1 MADTAYE
8 RYKVEEEQQKEK
20 EPGKINTVNEVQ
32 ESFLK
37 ALEAIGEP
45 KKPVKYLRPF
55 NPFQKEDKSLARLI
69 LSAYEKMPQQ
79 IINKKLREKFSGKPI
94 DSLSDSLKFSEEAE
108 SEKDYIS
115 ILDEVR
121 KGLDSGFY
129 DLEMGLKETLFTG
142 LDYTFETEFLT
153 KFDEQM
159 ADPERQPDRPETWR
173 GDLVGLM
180 TQFAV
185 PGGIIQK
192 VLRRTKTVGQIKSI
206 INKIKGSNT
215 RKISKIA
222 ARAIEGIAVV
232 GATDLLVSEPGRKSL
247 FFEPESTEG
256 LTGKKRAA
264 VSFRNKIKYAKEGA
278 IIGGGFP
285 LVGKSLQLGYKFGL
299 APFVKQTSKLGL
311 KAADT
316 VVFKPISYLGSRPAV
331 APLVTGAAKGARI
344 ATDFVLTKALA
355 PAIVS
360 TFSGKIVKQLP
371 PFNKWRLQSITSP
384 SREERV
390 IKRFDNILSAFRSF
404 GSAPKDIEGVGEKA
418 ALFIKARAKKIDRIM
433 EGLEKKSYNLA
444 KGFENSHNTGTS
456 SPALQKHYLDQV
468 DSFLRN
474 QLDLKDLPKEFQPL
488 ANSLKFEIKK
498 IMTEFKKALPKG
510 KKADKITK
518 DLENIEVNKIQS
530 YLLKSFSTFTNPNY
544 APDQKVFNTAVK
556 WITNNVVMKN
566 KDLREIA
573 LKKHA
578 KLPTATE
585 RFDELSKMMAES
597 VLFTARADGKNPL
610 RQLKEISNYLRLGK
624 IKFLKTGEE
633 LPDVIQGLLGK
644 EKNLKASVSY
654 TTSEMISAMANK
666 RAFDFMSASGLKNG
680 WLFKTADEAKA
691 AGILDVEQIGKISK
705 LGKHMRS
712 DLTDLYASKQYADM
726 FRGVGGT
733 LDNLIAVPIYRHLM
747 QAKVGVQIGKT
758 LYSPQ
763 TQVRNVMSAAFFALA
778 NGHIGGRASVTNAMK
793 IVMDDIFK
801 AGERNIDEVEF
812 NNYVERL
819 VRLGVWDENVV
830 ASELKAIMNQ
840 IKNNKVNSA
849 DDLFDKLIKMAPT
862 DKVARTYA
870 GGDNLWKQY
879 GFEYSRSQ
887 LINGLK
893 NIDDIKAWSRDMGE
907 EFVDVNPITGAIKSF
922 DDHLDEAAAY
932 LIRNTYPTYS
942 KVPPFIQE
950 LRKLPLGAFIS
961 FPAEI
966 LRTGTNIISLGL
978 KESSSKNPA
987 IRQMGLRRLQGAFIT
1002 FYGGGTALVETA
1014 QFLTNS
1020 TDSQWDAYKRS
1031 AAASWNANSNLI
1043 PIKGWKNGESA
1054 AINFSYFSPYDSLWA
1069 PMEAAINQANK
1080 QNLNPQQTDDYVMSI
1095 MFAENGPIMTFLQ
1108 PFITEP
1114 IGFDRFLD
1122 VTTRNGKKAGGG
1134 NVFSSSD
1141 SIGDKFAKSFA
1152 YVLDGVK
1159 PGVFVSVDKIGGAF
1173 SKDLTKG
1180 GKPIN
1185 LKDELLALFAG
1196 TRIIRIDVKSD
1207 LKYFA
1212 SDMNRLLR
1220 ATDENENFYNVDN
1233 YQNNTPNDMVRTFE
1247 KMQDEAFKIQKDM
1260 YIRIQDLK
1268 LLDLDEDTIEDILRE
1283 SGVNKKLA
1291 NSLIDGEFTPINY
1304 SEARFETKVN
1314 NIERELEKQYG
1325 KFDYRLNEEFVF
1337 PEDELDEVIDN
1348 YEDREFFKET
1358 FDEESEQFVG
1368 GYYPGEVDYKL
1379 DDKGFLL
1386 KYPEGHPQ
1394 EGSPIP
1400 DDGFIERTL
1409 RKISPIIKK
1418 GVNKLVNPLSSDFK
1432 VQAPPLPNTPTP
1444 KVQMASVNTTKNPI
1458 TGLTR
1463 TQEALLSPRDK
1474 AIVRRT

>member
-8 RYKVEEEQQKEK
+8 RYKQDEELQKEK
-20 EPGKINTVNEVQ
+20 EPGKINTVNEIQ
-32 ESFLK
+32 ESFLT

-45 KKPVKYLRPF
+45 KKPVKYLRPL
-55 NPFQKEDKSLARLI
+55 NPFNKDDNSLSRII
-69 LSAYEKMPQQ
+69 LGGNPILKMYVD
-79 IINKKLREKFSGKPI
+79 KKLSEKHGEPI
-94 DSLSDSLKFSEEAE
+94 DSIKFSEEAE

-115 ILDEVR
+115 ILDEIR
-121 KGLDSGFY
+121 KGVDSGGY
-129 DLEMGLKETLFTG
+129 DLAMGLKETLFTG
-142 LDYTFETEFLT
+142 LDYTFDTDFLK

-159 ADPERQPDRPETWR
+159 ADPEKQPDRPETWR

-180 TQFAV
+180 TQFAI
-185 PGGIIQK
+185 PGGVIQK
-192 VLRRTKTVGQIKSI
+192 VLRRTKTAGQIKNV
-206 INKIKGSNT
+206 INKIKGANT
-215 RKISKIA
+215 KKVSKIA
-222 ARAIEGIAVV
+222 ARAIEGMAIV
-232 GATDLLVSEPGRKSL
+232 GATDLLVSEPGRESL

-256 LTGKKRAA
+256 LTGKERAA
-264 VSFRNKIKYAKEGA
+264 ASFRNKIKYGKEGLV
-278 IIGGGFP
+278 IGGGFP
-285 LVGKSLQLGYKFGL
+285 IVGKGLQLGYKFGL

-311 KAADT
+311 KAVDT
-316 VVFKPISYLGSRPAV
+316 AVFKPISYLGSRPAV
-331 APLVTGAAKGARI
+331 EPIVAGAAKLTRNAS
-344 ATDFVLTKALA
+344 DFILTKALA

-371 PFNKWRLQSITSP
+371 PFNKWRLQSVTSP
-384 SREERV
+384 FKEERV
-390 IKRFDNILSAFRSF
+390 IKRLDNILSYFRSF
-404 GSAPKDIEGVGEKA
+404 GRAPKDIEGVGEKA
-418 ALFIKARAKKIDRIM
+418 ALFIKGRARKIDRTM
-433 EGLEKKSYNLA
+433 EGLETKAYNLA
-444 KGFENSHNTGTS
+444 KGFENNYNKGTS
-456 SPALQKHYLDQV
+456 SPALEKHYLDQV

-474 QLDLKDLPKEFQPL
+474 QITLKELPTELQPL
-488 ANSLKFEIKK
+488 SADLKFEIKN

-510 KKADKITK
+510 KQADRITK

-530 YLLKSFSTFTNPNY
+530 YLIKSFSTFTNPNY
-544 APDQKVFNTAVK
+544 APDQKVFNTAVR
-556 WITNNVVMKN
+556 WITDNVVKKN

-573 LKKHA
+573 LNKHA
-578 KLPTATE
+578 KLPTTTE

-597 VLFTARADGKNPL
+597 VLLTGRADGKNPL
-610 RQLKEISNYLRLGK
+610 RQMKEISNILRLGK
-624 IKFLKTGEE
+624 VKFLKTGEE
-633 LPDVIQGLLGK
+633 LPDAIQGLLGK

-654 TTSEMISAMANK
+654 TTAEMVSAMANK
-666 RAFDFMSASGLKNG
+666 RAFDFMAASGLKNG
-680 WLFKTADEAKA
+680 WLFKTADEARA
-691 AGILDVEQIGKISK
+691 TGILNPEQIRDIPK

-712 DLTDLYASKQYADM
+712 NLAELYATPEYANM
-726 FRGVGGT
+726 FRGIGGT

-763 TQVRNVMSAAFFALA
+763 TQVRNVMSAAFFSLA

-801 AGERNIDEVEF
+801 AGQRNIDEVEF

-830 ASELKAIMNQ
+830 ASELKSIMNQ

-849 DDLFDKLIKMAPT
+849 DDLFDKMIKMAPT

-932 LIRNTYPTYS
+932 LIRNSYPTYS
-942 KVPPFIQE
+942 KVPPVIQN

-987 IRQMGLRRLQGAFIT
+987 IRQMGLRRLQGAFVT

-1014 QFLTNS
+1014 QFLTDS

-1095 MFAENGPIMTFLQ
+1095 MFAENGPIMTFLA

-1114 IGFDRFLD
+1114 IGFDRFID
-1122 VTTRNGKKAGGG
+1122 VTTRNGKKEGGG
-1134 NVFSSSD
+1134 SVFAASD
-1141 SIGDKFAKSFA
+1141 SIGDKFSKSFA

-1159 PGVFVSVDKIGGAF
+1159 PGVFASADKISGAL
-1173 SKDLTKG
+1173 SKDLTRG
-1180 GKPIN
+1180 GKPLN

-1196 TRIIRIDVKSD
+1196 TRIIRIDVKKD

-1220 ATDENENFYNVDN
+1220 ATDENENFYNVNN
-1233 YQNNTPNDMVRTFE
+1233 YQDNTPNDMVRTFE
-1247 KMQDEAFKIQKDM
+1247 KMQDEAFRIQKDM
-1260 YIRIQDLK
+1260 YIRVQDLK
-1268 LLDLDEDTIEDILRE
+1268 LLDLDEDTIEEILIN

-1291 NSLIDGEFTPINY
+1291 GSIIDGEFTPINY
-1304 SEARFETKVN
+1304 SKNRFETKVN
-1314 NIERELEKQYG
+1314 NVERELEKQTG
-1325 KFDYRLNEEFVF
+1325 KFLYRLNEDFVF
-1337 PEDELDEVIDN
+1337 PEDDLDDVIDD

-1368 GYYPGEVDYKL
+1368 GYYPDRVDYKL
-1379 DDKGFLL
+1379 DDKGFMITDDD
-1386 KYPEGHPQ
+1386 GN
-1394 EGSPIP
+1394 PIP
-1400 DDGFIERTL
+1400 DDGFIERNL
-1409 RKISPIIKK
+1409 RKVSPIIKK
-1418 GVNKLVNPLSSDFK
+1418 GFNKLINPAAGLTSN
-1432 VQAPPLPNTPTP
+1432 APPLPDTPQPT
-1444 KVQMASVNTTKNPI
+1444 VQMASAATAKNPI
-1458 TGLTR
+1458 TNLTR
-1463 TQEALLSPRDK
+1463 TEEALLSPTDK
-1474 AIVRRT
+1474 VIARRT

>member
-8 RYKVEEEQQKEK
+8 RYKQDEELQKEK
-20 EPGKINTVNEVQ
+20 EPGKINTVNEIQ
-32 ESFLK
+32 ESFLT

-45 KKPVKYLRPF
+45 KKPVKYLRPL
-55 NPFQKEDKSLARLI
+55 NPFNKDDNSLSRII
-69 LSAYEKMPQQ
+69 LGGNPILKMYVD
-79 IINKKLREKFSGKPI
+79 KKLSEKHGEPI
-94 DSLSDSLKFSEEAE
+94 DSIKFSEEAE

-115 ILDEVR
+115 ILDEIR
-121 KGLDSGFY
+121 KGVDSGGY
-129 DLEMGLKETLFTG
+129 DLAMGLKETLFTG
-142 LDYTFETEFLT
+142 LDYTFDTDFLQ

-159 ADPERQPDRPETWR
+159 ADPEKQPDRPETWR

-180 TQFAV
+180 TQFAI
-185 PGGIIQK
+185 PGGVIQK
-192 VLRRTKTVGQIKSI
+192 VLRRTKTAGQIKNV
-206 INKIKGSNT
+206 INKIKGANT
-215 RKISKIA
+215 KKVSKIA
-222 ARAIEGIAVV
+222 ARAIEGMAIV
-232 GATDLLVSEPGRKSL
+232 GATDLLVSEPGRESL

-256 LTGKKRAA
+256 LTGKERAA
-264 VSFRNKIKYAKEGA
+264 ASFRNKIKYGKEGLV
-278 IIGGGFP
+278 IGGGFP

-299 APFVKQTSKLGL
+299 APFVKTTAKVGLG
-311 KAADT
+311 AADIA
-316 VVFKPISYLGSRPAV
+316 VFKPISYLGSRPAV
-331 APLVTGAAKGARI
+331 EPIVAGAAKLTRNAS
-344 ATDFVLTKALA
+344 DFILTKALA

-371 PFNKWRLQSITSP
+371 PFNKWRLESVTSP
-384 SREERV
+384 FKEERV
-390 IKRFDNILSAFRSF
+390 IKRLDNILSYFRSF
-404 GSAPKDIEGVGEKA
+404 GRAPKDIEGVGEKA
-418 ALFIKARAKKIDRIM
+418 ALFIKGRARKIDRTM
-433 EGLEKKSYNLA
+433 EGLETKAYNLA
-444 KGFENSHNTGTS
+444 KGFENNYNKGTS
-456 SPALQKHYLDQV
+456 SPALEKHYLDQV

-474 QLDLKDLPKEFQPL
+474 QITLKELPTELQPL
-488 ANSLKFEIKK
+488 SADLKFEIKN

-510 KKADKITK
+510 KQADRITK

-530 YLLKSFSTFTNPNY
+530 YLIKSFSTFTNPNY
-544 APDQKVFNTAVK
+544 APDQKVFNTAVR
-556 WITNNVVMKN
+556 WITDNVVKKN

-573 LKKHA
+573 LNKHA
-578 KLPTATE
+578 KLPTTTE

-597 VLFTARADGKNPL
+597 VLLTGRADGKNPL
-610 RQLKEISNYLRLGK
+610 RQMKEISNILRLGK
-624 IKFLKTGEE
+624 VKFLKTGEE
-633 LPDVIQGLLGK
+633 LPDAIQGLLGK

-654 TTSEMISAMANK
+654 TTAEMVSAMANK
-666 RAFDFMSASGLKNG
+666 RAFDFMAASGLKNG
-680 WLFKTADEAKA
+680 WLFKTADEARA
-691 AGILDVEQIGKISK
+691 TGILNPEQIRDIPK

-712 DLTDLYASKQYADM
+712 NLAELYATPEYVKM
-726 FRGVGGT
+726 FRGIGTT

-763 TQVRNVMSAAFFALA
+763 TQVRNVMSAAFFSLA

-801 AGERNIDEVEF
+801 AGQRNIDEVEF

-830 ASELKAIMNQ
+830 ASELKSIMNQ

-849 DDLFDKLIKMAPT
+849 DDLFDKMIKMAPT

-932 LIRNTYPTYS
+932 LIRNSYPTYS
-942 KVPPFIQE
+942 KVPPVIQN

-987 IRQMGLRRLQGAFIT
+987 IRQMGLRRLQGAFVT

-1014 QFLTNS
+1014 QFLTDS

-1095 MFAENGPIMTFLQ
+1095 MFAENGPIMTFLA

-1114 IGFDRFLD
+1114 IGFDRFID
-1122 VTTRNGKKAGGG
+1122 VTTRNGKKEGGG
-1134 NVFSSSD
+1134 SVFAASD
-1141 SIGDKFAKSFA
+1141 SIGDKFSKSFA

-1159 PGVFVSVDKIGGAF
+1159 PGVFASADKISGAL
-1173 SKDLTKG
+1173 SKDLTRG
-1180 GKPIN
+1180 GKPLN

-1196 TRIIRIDVKSD
+1196 TRIIRIDVKKD

-1220 ATDENENFYNVDN
+1220 ATDENENFYNVNN
-1233 YQNNTPNDMVRTFE
+1233 YQDNTPNDMVRTFE
-1247 KMQDEAFKIQKDM
+1247 KMQDEAFRIQKDM
-1260 YIRIQDLK
+1260 YIRVQDLK
-1268 LLDLDEDTIEDILRE
+1268 LLDLDEDTIEEILIN

-1291 NSLIDGEFTPINY
+1291 GSIIDGEFTPINY
-1304 SEARFETKVN
+1304 SKARFETKVN
-1314 NIERELEKQYG
+1314 SVERELEKQTG
-1325 KFDYRLNEEFVF
+1325 KFLYRLNEDFVF
-1337 PEDELDEVIDN
+1337 PEDDLDDVIDD

-1368 GYYPGEVDYKL
+1368 GYYPDRVDYKL
-1379 DDKGFLL
+1379 DDKGFMITDDD
-1386 KYPEGHPQ
+1386 GN
-1394 EGSPIP
+1394 PIP
-1400 DDGFIERTL
+1400 DDGFIERNL
-1409 RKISPIIKK
+1409 RKVSPIIKK
-1418 GVNKLVNPLSSDFK
+1418 GFNKLINPAAGLTSN
-1432 VQAPPLPNTPTP
+1432 APPLPDTPQPT
-1444 KVQMASVNTTKNPI
+1444 VQMASAATAKNPI
-1458 TGLTR
+1458 TNLTR
-1463 TQEALLSPRDK
+1463 TEEALLSPTDK
-1474 AIVRRT
+1474 VIARRT

>member
-8 RYKVEEEQQKEK
+8 RYKLDEELQKEK
-20 EPGKINTVNEVQ
+20 EPGKIKTVNEIQ
-32 ESFLK
+32 ESFLE

-45 KKPVKYLRPF
+45 KKPVKYLRPL
-55 NPFQKEDKSLARLI
+55 NPFNKDDNSLSRII
-69 LSAYEKMPQQ
+69 LGGNPILKMYVD
-79 IINKKLREKFSGKPI
+79 KKLSEKHGEPI
-94 DSLSDSLKFSEEAE
+94 DSIKFSEEAE

-115 ILDEVR
+115 ILDEIR
-121 KGLDSGFY
+121 KGVDSGGY
-129 DLEMGLKETLFTG
+129 DLAMGLKETLFTG
-142 LDYTFETEFLT
+142 LDYTFDTDFLT

-159 ADPERQPDRPETWR
+159 ADPKKKPDRPETWR

-192 VLRRTKTVGQIKSI
+192 VLRRTKTAGQIKNV
-206 INKIKGSNT
+206 INKIKGST
-215 RKISKIA
+215 TKKVSKIA

-232 GATDLLVSEPGRKSL
+232 GATDALVSEPGRESL

-256 LTGKKRAA
+256 LTGKERAA
-264 VSFRNKIKYAKEGA
+264 ASFRNKIKYAKEGA

-299 APFVKQTSKLGL
+299 APFVKGVSKLGL
-311 KAADT
+311 KTVDT
-316 VVFKPISYLGSRPAV
+316 AVFKPISYLGSRSAV
-331 APLVTGAAKGARI
+331 EPIVAGAAKLTRNAS
-344 ATDFVLTKALA
+344 DFILTKALA

-371 PFNKWRLQSITSP
+371 PFNKWRLQSVTSP
-384 SREERV
+384 NKSERV
-390 IKRFDNILSAFRSF
+390 IKRLDNILSYFRSF
-404 GSAPKDIEGVGEKA
+404 GRAPKDIEGVGEKA
-418 ALFIKARAKKIDRIM
+418 ALFIKGRARKIDRTM
-433 EGLEKKSYNLA
+433 EGLETKAYNLA
-444 KGFENSHNTGTS
+444 KGFENNYNKGTS
-456 SPALQKHYLDQV
+456 SPALEKHYLDQV

-474 QLDLKDLPKEFQPL
+474 QITLKELPTELQPL
-488 ANSLKFEIKK
+488 SADLKFEIKN

-510 KKADKITK
+510 KQADRITK

-530 YLLKSFSTFTNPNY
+530 YLIKSFSTFTNPNY
-544 APDQKVFNTAVK
+544 APDQKVFNTAVR
-556 WITNNVVMKN
+556 WITDNVVKKN

-573 LKKHA
+573 LNKHA
-578 KLPTATE
+578 KLPTTTE

-597 VLFTARADGKNPL
+597 VLLTGRADGKNPL
-610 RQLKEISNYLRLGK
+610 RQMKEISNILRLGK
-624 IKFLKTGEE
+624 VKFLKTGEE
-633 LPDVIQGLLGK
+633 LPDAIQGLLGK

-654 TTSEMISAMANK
+654 TTAEMVSAIANK
-666 RAFDFMSASGLKNG
+666 RAFDFMAASGLKNG
-680 WLFKTADEAKA
+680 WLFKTADEARA
-691 AGILDVEQIGKISK
+691 TGILNPEQIRDIPK

-712 DLTDLYASKQYADM
+712 NLADLHATPEYANM
-726 FRGVGGT
+726 FRGIGGT

-801 AGERNIDEVEF
+801 AGQRNIDEVEF

-830 ASELKAIMNQ
+830 ASELKSIMNQ

-849 DDLFDKLIKMAPT
+849 DDLFDKMIKMAPT

-887 LINGLK
+887 LINGLR

-942 KVPPFIQE
+942 KVPPVIQN

-966 LRTGTNIISLGL
+966 LRTGTNIIALGL

-987 IRQMGLRRLQGAFIT
+987 IRQIGLRRLQGAFVT
-1002 FYGGGTALVETA
+1002 FYGGGTAIVETA

-1043 PIKGWKNGESA
+1043 PIKGWENGESA

-1095 MFAENGPIMTFLQ
+1095 MFAENGPIMTFLA

-1114 IGFDRFLD
+1114 IGFDRFID
-1122 VTTRNGKKAGGG
+1122 VTTRNGRKEGGG
-1134 NVFSSSD
+1134 SVFAGSD

-1152 YVLDGVK
+1152 YVLEGVK
-1159 PGVFVSVDKIGGAF
+1159 PGVFVSADKIGGAL

-1180 GKPIN
+1180 GKPLN

-1196 TRIIRIDVKSD
+1196 TRIIRIDVKKD

-1220 ATDENENFYNVDN
+1220 ATDENENFYNVNN

-1247 KMQDEAFKIQKDM
+1247 KMQDEAFRIQKDM
-1260 YIRIQDLK
+1260 YIRVQDLK
-1268 LLDLDEDTIEDILRE
+1268 LLDLDEDTILDILKE

-1291 NSLIDGEFTPINY
+1291 NSIIDGEFTPINY
-1304 SEARFETKVN
+1304 SKARFETKVN
-1314 NIERELEKQYG
+1314 NVERELEKLTG
-1325 KFDYRLNEEFVF
+1325 KFLYRLNEDFVF
-1337 PEDELDEVIDN
+1337 PEDDLDDVIDD

-1368 GYYPGEVDYKL
+1368 GYYPDRVDYKL
-1379 DDKGFLL
+1379 DNKGFIITDDD
-1386 KYPEGHPQ
+1386 GN
-1394 EGSPIP
+1394 PIP
-1400 DDGFIERTL
+1400 DDGFIEKNL

-1418 GVNKLVNPLSSDFK
+1418 GFNKLMNPLSNDFK
-1432 VQAPPLPNTPTP
+1432 VQAPPLPNTPQP
-1444 KVQMASVNTTKNPI
+1444 NVQMASAATAKNPI
-1458 TGLTR
+1458 TNLTR
-1463 TQEALLSPRDK
+1463 TEEALLSPTDK
-1474 AIVRRT
+1474 VIARRT

>member
-8 RYKVEEEQQKEK
+8 RYKQDEELQKEK
-20 EPGKINTVNEVQ
+20 EPGKINTVNEIQ
-32 ESFLK
+32 ESFLT

-45 KKPVKYLRPF
+45 KKPVKYLRPL
-55 NPFQKEDKSLARLI
+55 NPFNKDDNSLSRII
-69 LSAYEKMPQQ
+69 LGGNPILKMYVD
-79 IINKKLREKFSGKPI
+79 KKLSEKHGEPI
-94 DSLSDSLKFSEEAE
+94 DSIKFSEEAE

-115 ILDEVR
+115 ILDEIR
-121 KGLDSGFY
+121 KGVDSGGY
-129 DLEMGLKETLFTG
+129 DLAMGLKETLFTG
-142 LDYTFETEFLT
+142 LDYTFDTDFLQ

-159 ADPERQPDRPETWR
+159 ADPEKQPDRPETWR

-180 TQFAV
+180 TQFAI
-185 PGGIIQK
+185 PGGVIQK
-192 VLRRTKTVGQIKSI
+192 VLRRTKTAGQIKNV
-206 INKIKGSNT
+206 INKIKGANT
-215 RKISKIA
+215 KKVSKIA
-222 ARAIEGIAVV
+222 ARAIEGMAIV
-232 GATDLLVSEPGRKSL
+232 GATDLLVSEPGRESL

-256 LTGKKRAA
+256 LTGKERAA
-264 VSFRNKIKYAKEGA
+264 ASFRNKIKYGKEGLV
-278 IIGGGFP
+278 IGGGFP
-285 LVGKSLQLGYKFGL
+285 IVGKGLQLGYKFGL

-311 KAADT
+311 KAVDT
-316 VVFKPISYLGSRPAV
+316 AVFKPISYLGSRPAV
-331 APLVTGAAKGARI
+331 EPIVAGAAKLTRNAS
-344 ATDFVLTKALA
+344 DFILTKALA

-371 PFNKWRLQSITSP
+371 PFNKWRLESVTSP
-384 SREERV
+384 FKEERV
-390 IKRFDNILSAFRSF
+390 IKRLDNILSYFRSF
-404 GSAPKDIEGVGEKA
+404 GRAPKDIEGVGEKA
-418 ALFIKARAKKIDRIM
+418 ALFIKGRARKIDRTM
-433 EGLEKKSYNLA
+433 EGLETKAYNLA
-444 KGFENSHNTGTS
+444 KGFENNYNKGTS
-456 SPALQKHYLDQV
+456 SPALEKHYLDQV

-474 QLDLKDLPKEFQPL
+474 QITLKELPTELQPL
-488 ANSLKFEIKK
+488 SADLKFEIKN

-510 KKADKITK
+510 KQADRITK

-530 YLLKSFSTFTNPNY
+530 YLIKSFSTFTNPNY
-544 APDQKVFNTAVK
+544 APDQKVFNTAVR
-556 WITNNVVMKN
+556 WITDNVVKKN

-573 LKKHA
+573 LNKHA
-578 KLPTATE
+578 KLPTTTE

-597 VLFTARADGKNPL
+597 VLLTGRADGKNPL
-610 RQLKEISNYLRLGK
+610 RQMKEISNILRLGK
-624 IKFLKTGEE
+624 VKFLKTGEE
-633 LPDVIQGLLGK
+633 LPDAIQGLLGK

-654 TTSEMISAMANK
+654 TTAEMVSAMANK
-666 RAFDFMSASGLKNG
+666 RAFDFMAASGLKNG
-680 WLFKTADEAKA
+680 WLFKTADEARA
-691 AGILDVEQIGKISK
+691 TGILNPEQIRDIPK

-712 DLTDLYASKQYADM
+712 NLAELYATPEYANM
-726 FRGVGGT
+726 FRGIGGT

-763 TQVRNVMSAAFFALA
+763 TQVRNVMSAAFFSLA

-801 AGERNIDEVEF
+801 AGQRNIDEVEF

-830 ASELKAIMNQ
+830 ASELKSIMNQ

-849 DDLFDKLIKMAPT
+849 DDLFDKMIKMAPT

-932 LIRNTYPTYS
+932 LIRNSYPTYS
-942 KVPPFIQE
+942 KVPPVIQN

-987 IRQMGLRRLQGAFIT
+987 IRQMGLRRLQGAFVT

-1014 QFLTNS
+1014 QFLTDS

-1095 MFAENGPIMTFLQ
+1095 MFAENGPIMTFLA

-1114 IGFDRFLD
+1114 IGFDRFID
-1122 VTTRNGKKAGGG
+1122 VTTRNGKKEGGG
-1134 NVFSSSD
+1134 SVFAASD
-1141 SIGDKFAKSFA
+1141 SIGDKFSKSFA

-1159 PGVFVSVDKIGGAF
+1159 PGVFASADKISGAL
-1173 SKDLTKG
+1173 SKDLTRG
-1180 GKPIN
+1180 GKPLN

-1196 TRIIRIDVKSD
+1196 TRIIRIDVKKD

-1220 ATDENENFYNVDN
+1220 ATDENENFYNVNN

-1247 KMQDEAFKIQKDM
+1247 KMQDEAFRIQKDM
-1260 YIRIQDLK
+1260 YIRVQDLK
-1268 LLDLDEDTIEDILRE
+1268 LLDLDEDTILDILKE

-1291 NSLIDGEFTPINY
+1291 NSIIDGEFTPINY
-1304 SEARFETKVN
+1304 SKARFETKVN
-1314 NIERELEKQYG
+1314 SVERELEKQTG
-1325 KFDYRLNEEFVF
+1325 KFLYRLNEDFVF
-1337 PEDELDEVIDN
+1337 PEDDLDDVIDD

-1368 GYYPGEVDYKL
+1368 GYYPDRVDYKL
-1379 DDKGFLL
+1379 DDKGFMITDDD
-1386 KYPEGHPQ
+1386 GN
-1394 EGSPIP
+1394 PIP
-1400 DDGFIERTL
+1400 DDGFIERNL
-1409 RKISPIIKK
+1409 RKVSPIIKK
-1418 GVNKLVNPLSSDFK
+1418 GFNKLINPAAGLTSN
-1432 VQAPPLPNTPTP
+1432 APPLPDTPQPT
-1444 KVQMASVNTTKNPI
+1444 VQMASAATAKDPI
-1458 TGLTR
+1458 TNLTR
-1463 TQEALLSPRDK
+1463 TEEALLSPTDK
-1474 AIVRRT
+1474 VIARRT

>member
-8 RYKVEEEQQKEK
+8 RYKQDQELQKEK
-20 EPGKINTVNEVQ
+20 EPGKIKTVNEVQ
-32 ESFLK
+32 ESFLT

-45 KKPVKYLRPF
+45 KKPVKYLRPL
-55 NPFQKEDKSLARLI
+55 NPFNKDDNSLSRII
-69 LSAYEKMPQQ
+69 LGGNPMLKMFVD
-79 IINKKLREKFSGKPI
+79 KKLSEKHGRAI
-94 DSLSDSLKFSEEAE
+94 DSIKFSEESE

-115 ILDEVR
+115 ILDEIR
-121 KGLDSGFY
+121 KGVNSGGY
-129 DLEMGLKETLFTG
+129 DLAMGLKETLFTG
-142 LDYTFETEFLT
+142 LDYAFPTEFLT
-153 KFDEQM
+153 KFDEDM
-159 ADPERQPDRPETWR
+159 KNPDKQPDRPETWR

-192 VLRRTKTVGQIKSI
+192 VLRRTKTVGQIKGI
-206 INKIKGSNT
+206 IKKIKGAKT
-215 RKISKIA
+215 KKVSKIA

-232 GATDLLVSEPGRKSL
+232 GATDLLVSEPGRRSA

-264 VSFRNKIKYAKEGA
+264 ASFRNKIKYAKEGA
-278 IIGGGFP
+278 MIGGLFP
-285 LVGKSLQLGYKFGL
+285 VVGKGLQLGYKFGL
-299 APFVKQTSKLGL
+299 APFVKETSKLGL
-311 KAADT
+311 KTAD
-316 VVFKPISYLGSRPAV
+316 VALFKPISYLGSRPAV
-331 APLVTGAAKGARI
+331 APVVTRAAKGARI
-344 ATDFVLTKALA
+344 ASDFILTKALA

-371 PFNKWRLQSITSP
+371 PFNKWRLQSVTSP
-384 SREERV
+384 IKEERV
-390 IKRFDNILSAFRSF
+390 IKKLDNILSYFRSF
-404 GSAPKDIEGVGEKA
+404 GKAPKDIEGVSEKA
-418 ALFIKARAKKIDRIM
+418 MLFIKGRARKIDRTM
-433 EGLEKKSYNLA
+433 EGLEKKAYNLA
-444 KGFENSHNTGTS
+444 KGFENNYNKGTS
-456 SPALQKHYLDQV
+456 SPALQKHYLDQI

-474 QLDLKDLPKEFQPL
+474 QLNLKDLPKELQPL
-488 ANSLKFEIKK
+488 SADLKFEIKN

-510 KKADKITK
+510 KQADKITK

-530 YLLKSFSTFTNPNY
+530 YLVKSFSTFTKPNY
-544 APDQKVFNTAVK
+544 VPEEKMFNTAVK
-556 WITNNVVMKN
+556 WITDNVVKKN

-573 LKKHA
+573 LNKHA
-578 KLPTATE
+578 KLPTTTE

-610 RQLKEISNYLRLGK
+610 RQLKEIANTLRLGK

-633 LPDVIQGLLGK
+633 LPDAIQGLLGK

-680 WLFKTADEAKA
+680 WLFKNADEARA
-691 AGILDVEQIGKISK
+691 AGILDVEQIGKIPK

-712 DLTDLYASKQYADM
+712 DLTELYASKDYANM
-726 FRGVGGT
+726 FRGIGGT

-763 TQVRNVMSAAFFALA
+763 TQVRNVMSAAFFSLA
-778 NGHIGGRASVTNAMK
+778 NGHIGGRASVTDAMK
-793 IVMDDIFK
+793 IVIDDIFK
-801 AGERNIDEVEF
+801 AGQRNIDEVEF

-840 IKNNKVNSA
+840 IKNNKINNA

-893 NIDDIKAWSRDMGE
+893 NIDDIKAWFRDMGE

-932 LIRNTYPTYS
+932 LIRNSYPTYS
-942 KVPPFIQE
+942 KVPPVIQN

-987 IRQMGLRRLQGAFIT
+987 IRQMGLRRLQGAFVT

-1014 QFLTNS
+1014 QFLTDS

-1080 QNLNPQQTDDYVMSI
+1080 QNLNPQQTDDYVMNI

-1114 IGFDRFLD
+1114 IGFDRFID
-1122 VTTRNGKKAGGG
+1122 VTTRNGKKEGGG
-1134 NVFSSSD
+1134 TVFAASD

-1152 YVLDGVK
+1152 YILDGVK
-1159 PGVFVSVDKIGGAF
+1159 PGVFSSADKIGGAF

-1180 GKPIN
+1180 GKPLN

-1220 ATDENENFYNVDN
+1220 ATDENENFYNVNN

-1247 KMQDEAFKIQKDM
+1247 KMQDEAFRIQKDM
-1260 YIRIQDLK
+1260 YIRVQDLK
-1268 LLDLDEDTIEDILRE
+1268 LLDLDEDTILDILKE

-1291 NSLIDGEFTPINY
+1291 NSIIDGEFTPINY
-1304 SEARFETKVN
+1304 SKARFETKVN
-1314 NIERELEKQYG
+1314 NVERELEKQTG
-1325 KFDYRLNEEFVF
+1325 KFLYRLNEDFVF
-1337 PEDELDEVIDN
+1337 PEDDLDDVIDD

-1368 GYYPGEVDYKL
+1368 GYYPDRVDYKL
-1379 DDKGFLL
+1379 DDKGFMITDDD
-1386 KYPEGHPQ
+1386 GN
-1394 EGSPIP
+1394 PIP
-1400 DDGFIERTL
+1400 DDGFIERNL
-1409 RKISPIIKK
+1409 RKVSPIIKK
-1418 GVNKLVNPLSSDFK
+1418 GFNKLINPAAGLTSN
-1432 VQAPPLPNTPTP
+1432 APPLPDTPQPT
-1444 KVQMASVNTTKNPI
+1444 VQMASAATAKDPI

-1463 TQEALLSPRDK
+1463 TQDALLSESDK
-1474 AIVRRT
+1474 AYYKNKNRTV

>member
-8 RYKVEEEQQKEK
+8 RYKQDEELQKEK
-20 EPGKINTVNEVQ
+20 EPGKINTVNEIQ
-32 ESFLK
+32 ESFLT

-45 KKPVKYLRPF
+45 KKPVKYLRPL
-55 NPFQKEDKSLARLI
+55 NPFNKDDNSLSRII
-69 LSAYEKMPQQ
+69 LGGNPILKMYVD
-79 IINKKLREKFSGKPI
+79 KKLSEKHGEPI
-94 DSLSDSLKFSEEAE
+94 DSIKFSEEAE

-115 ILDEVR
+115 ILDEIR
-121 KGLDSGFY
+121 KGVDSGGY
-129 DLEMGLKETLFTG
+129 DLAMGLKETLFTG
-142 LDYTFETEFLT
+142 LDYTFDTDFLQ

-159 ADPERQPDRPETWR
+159 ADPEKQPDRPETWR

-180 TQFAV
+180 TQFAI
-185 PGGIIQK
+185 PGGVIQK
-192 VLRRTKTVGQIKSI
+192 VLRRTKTAGQIKNV
-206 INKIKGSNT
+206 INKIKGANT
-215 RKISKIA
+215 KKVSKIA
-222 ARAIEGIAVV
+222 ARAIEGMAIV
-232 GATDLLVSEPGRKSL
+232 GATDLLVSEPGRESL

-256 LTGKKRAA
+256 LTGKERAA
-264 VSFRNKIKYAKEGA
+264 ASFRNKIKYGKEGLV
-278 IIGGGFP
+278 IGGGFP
-285 LVGKSLQLGYKFGL
+285 IVGKGLQLGYKFGL

-311 KAADT
+311 KAVDT
-316 VVFKPISYLGSRPAV
+316 AVFKPISYLGSRPAV
-331 APLVTGAAKGARI
+331 EPIVAGAAKLTRNAS
-344 ATDFVLTKALA
+344 DFILTKALA

-371 PFNKWRLQSITSP
+371 PFNKWRLESVTSP
-384 SREERV
+384 FKEERV
-390 IKRFDNILSAFRSF
+390 IKRLDNILSYFRSF
-404 GSAPKDIEGVGEKA
+404 GRAPKDIEGVGEKA
-418 ALFIKARAKKIDRIM
+418 ALFIKGRARKIDRTM
-433 EGLEKKSYNLA
+433 EGLETKAYNLA
-444 KGFENSHNTGTS
+444 KGFENNYNKGTS
-456 SPALQKHYLDQV
+456 SPALEKHYLDQV

-474 QLDLKDLPKEFQPL
+474 QITLKELPTELQPL
-488 ANSLKFEIKK
+488 SADLKFEIKN

-510 KKADKITK
+510 KQADRITK

-530 YLLKSFSTFTNPNY
+530 YLIKSFSTFTNPNY
-544 APDQKVFNTAVK
+544 APDQKVFNTAVR
-556 WITNNVVMKN
+556 WITDNVVKKN

-573 LKKHA
+573 LNKHA
-578 KLPTATE
+578 KLPTTTE

-597 VLFTARADGKNPL
+597 VLLTGRADGKNPL
-610 RQLKEISNYLRLGK
+610 RQMKEISNILRLGK
-624 IKFLKTGEE
+624 VKFLKTGEE
-633 LPDVIQGLLGK
+633 LPDAIQGLLGK

-654 TTSEMISAMANK
+654 TTAEMVSAMANK
-666 RAFDFMSASGLKNG
+666 RAFDFMAASGLKNG
-680 WLFKTADEAKA
+680 WLFKTADEARA
-691 AGILDVEQIGKISK
+691 TGILNPEQIRDIPK

-712 DLTDLYASKQYADM
+712 NLAELYATPEYANM
-726 FRGVGGT
+726 FRGIGGT

-763 TQVRNVMSAAFFALA
+763 TQVRNVMSAAFFSLA

-801 AGERNIDEVEF
+801 AGQRNIDEVEF

-830 ASELKAIMNQ
+830 ASELKSIMNQ

-849 DDLFDKLIKMAPT
+849 DDLFDKMIKMAPT

-932 LIRNTYPTYS
+932 LIRNSYPTYS
-942 KVPPFIQE
+942 KVPPVIQN

-987 IRQMGLRRLQGAFIT
+987 IRQMGLRRLQGAFVT

-1095 MFAENGPIMTFLQ
+1095 MFAENGPIMTFLA

-1114 IGFDRFLD
+1114 IGFDRFID
-1122 VTTRNGKKAGGG
+1122 VTTRNGKKEGGG
-1134 NVFSSSD
+1134 SVFAASD
-1141 SIGDKFAKSFA
+1141 SIGDKFSKSFA

-1159 PGVFVSVDKIGGAF
+1159 PGVFASADKISGAL
-1173 SKDLTKG
+1173 SKDLTRG
-1180 GKPIN
+1180 GKPLN

-1196 TRIIRIDVKSD
+1196 TRIIRIDVKKD

-1220 ATDENENFYNVDN
+1220 ATDENENFYNVNN

-1247 KMQDEAFKIQKDM
+1247 KMQDEAFRIQKDM
-1260 YIRIQDLK
+1260 YIRVQDLK
-1268 LLDLDEDTIEDILRE
+1268 LLDLDEDTIEEILIN

-1291 NSLIDGEFTPINY
+1291 GSIIDGEFTPINY
-1304 SEARFETKVN
+1304 SKNRFETKVN
-1314 NIERELEKQYG
+1314 NVERELEKQTG
-1325 KFDYRLNEEFVF
+1325 KFLYRLNEDFVF
-1337 PEDELDEVIDN
+1337 PEDDLDDVIDD

-1368 GYYPGEVDYKL
+1368 GYYPDRVDYKL
-1379 DDKGFLL
+1379 DDKGFMITDDD
-1386 KYPEGHPQ
+1386 GN
-1394 EGSPIP
+1394 PIP
-1400 DDGFIERTL
+1400 DDGFIKRNL
-1409 RKISPIIKK
+1409 RKVSPIIKK
-1418 GVNKLVNPLSSDFK
+1418 GFNKLINPAAGLTSN
-1432 VQAPPLPNTPTP
+1432 APPLPDTPQPT
-1444 KVQMASVNTTKNPI
+1444 VQMASAATAKNPI
-1458 TGLTR
+1458 TNLTR
-1463 TQEALLSPRDK
+1463 TEEALLSPTDK
-1474 AIVRRT
+1474 VIARRT

>member
-1 MADTAYE
+1 MPVSSYE
-8 RYKVEEEQQKEK
+8 RYKQDEELQKEK
-20 EPGKINTVNEVQ
+20 EPGKIKTVNEVQ
-32 ESFLK
+32 ESFLT

-45 KKPVKYLRPF
+45 KKPVKYLRPL
-55 NPFQKEDKSLARLI
+55 NPFNKDDNSFSRII
-69 LSAYEKMPQQ
+69 LGGNPMLKMFVD
-79 IINKKLREKFSGKPI
+79 KKLSEKHGRAI
-94 DSLSDSLKFSEEAE
+94 DSIKFSEEAE

-115 ILDEVR
+115 ILDEIR
-121 KGLDSGFY
+121 KGVDSGGY
-129 DLEMGLKETLFTG
+129 DLAMGVKETLFTG
-142 LDYTFETEFLT
+142 LDYTFGTEFLT

-159 ADPERQPDRPETWR
+159 ADPKRQPDRPETWR

-192 VLRRTKTVGQIKSI
+192 VLRRTKTAGQIKGL
-206 INKIKGSNT
+206 INKIKGANT
-215 RKISKIA
+215 KKISKIA
-222 ARAIEGIAVV
+222 ARAIEGVAIV
-232 GATDLLVSEPGRKSL
+232 GATDLLVSEPGRESL
-247 FFEPESTEG
+247 LFEPESTEG
-256 LTGKKRAA
+256 LTGKERVAA
-264 VSFRNKIKYAKEGA
+264 SFRNKIKYGLEGS

-285 LVGKSLQLGYKFGL
+285 IIGKGLQLGYKFGL
-299 APFVKQTSKLGL
+299 APFVKTTAKVGLG
-311 KAADT
+311 AADIA
-316 VVFKPISYLGSRPAV
+316 VFKPISYLGSRPAV
-331 APLVTGAAKGARI
+331 EPIVAGAAKLTRN

-360 TFSGKIVKQLP
+360 TFGAKNMFKKVNQLP
-371 PFNKWRLQSITSP
+371 PFEKWRLRSVTSP
-384 SREERV
+384 FREERT
-390 IKRFDNILSAFRSF
+390 IKRLDNVLSYFRSF
-404 GSAPKDIEGVGEKA
+404 GRAPKDIEGIGEKA
-418 ALFIKARAKKIDRIM
+418 ALFIKGRARKIDRTM
-433 EGLEKKSYNLA
+433 EGLEKKAYNLA
-444 KGFENSHNTGTS
+444 KGFENNHNKGTS

-474 QLDLKDLPKEFQPL
+474 QLDLKDLPKELQSL
-488 ANSLKFEIKK
+488 SKDLKFEVKN

-510 KKADKITK
+510 KKADNITK

-530 YLLKSFSTFTNPNY
+530 YLIKSFSTFTNPNY
-544 APDQKVFNTAVK
+544 VPEEKMFNSAVK
-556 WITNNVVMKN
+556 WVTNNVVMKN

-573 LKKHA
+573 LKRHA
-578 KLPTATE
+578 KLPTTTE
-585 RFDELSKMMAES
+585 RFDALSEMMVES

-610 RQLKEISNYLRLGK
+610 RQLKEISNILRLGK

-644 EKNLKASVSY
+644 EKNLKASISY
-654 TTSEMISAMANK
+654 TTAEMVSAMANK
-666 RAFDFMSASGLKNG
+666 KAFDFMSASGLKNG
-680 WLFKTADEAKA
+680 WLFKTADEARA
-691 AGILDVEQIGKISK
+691 AGILDVEQIGKIPK

-712 DLTDLYASKQYADM
+712 DLTDLYASKDYADM
-726 FRGVGGT
+726 FRGVGDT

-763 TQVRNVMSAAFFALA
+763 TQVRNVMSAAFFSLA

-830 ASELKAIMNQ
+830 ASELKSIMNQ
-840 IKNNKVNSA
+840 IKNNKINSA
-849 DDLFDKLIKMAPT
+849 DDLFDQMIKMAPT

-907 EFVDVNPITGAIKSF
+907 EFVDVNPITGVIKSF

-942 KVPPFIQE
+942 KVPPAIQA

-966 LRTGTNIISLGL
+966 LRTGANIISLGL

-1080 QNLNPQQTDDYVMSI
+1080 QNLNPQQTDDYVMGI
-1095 MFAENGPIMTFLQ
+1095 MFAENGPIMTFLA

-1122 VTTRNGKKAGGG
+1122 VTTRNGKKDGGG
-1134 NVFSSSD
+1134 NVFSASD

-1159 PGVFVSVDKIGGAF
+1159 PGVFASADKIGGAL
-1173 SKDLTKG
+1173 SKDLTRG
-1180 GKPIN
+1180 GKPLN

-1247 KMQDEAFKIQKDM
+1247 KMQDEAFRIQKDM
-1260 YIRIQDLK
+1260 YIRVQDLK
-1268 LLDLDEDTIEDILRE
+1268 LLDLDEDTIEEILIN

-1291 NSLIDGEFTPINY
+1291 GAIIDGEFTPINY
-1304 SEARFETKVN
+1304 SKNRFETKVN
-1314 NIERELEKQYG
+1314 NIERELEKQTG
-1325 KFDYRLNEEFVF
+1325 KFLYRLNEDFVF
-1337 PEDELDEVIDN
+1337 PEDDLDDVIDD

-1368 GYYPGEVDYKL
+1368 GYYPDRVDYKL
-1379 DDKGFLL
+1379 DDKGFMITD
-1386 KYPEGHPQ
+1386 EDGN
-1394 EGSPIP
+1394 PIP
-1400 DDGFIERTL
+1400 DDGFIKRTL
-1409 RKISPIIKK
+1409 RKISPAIKK
-1418 GVNKLVNPLSSDFK
+1418 GFNKLVNPAEGLIGK
-1432 VQAPPLPNTPTP
+1432 APVAPLPETPDV
-1444 KVQMASVNTTKNPI
+1444 KVQMASANTAKDPI
-1458 TGLTR
+1458 TGLTQ
-1463 TQEALLSPRDK
+1463 TQDALLSESDK
-1474 AIVRRT
+1474 AYYKNKRTV

>member
-8 RYKVEEEQQKEK
+8 RYKQDEELQKEK

-32 ESFLK
+32 ESFLT

-45 KKPVKYLRPF
+45 KKPVKYLRPL
-55 NPFQKEDKSLARLI
+55 NPFNKDDNSLSRII
-69 LSAYEKMPQQ
+69 LGGNPILKMYVD
-79 IINKKLREKFSGKPI
+79 KKLSEKHGEPI
-94 DSLSDSLKFSEEAE
+94 DSIKFSEEAE

-115 ILDEVR
+115 ILDEIR
-121 KGLDSGFY
+121 KGVDSGGY
-129 DLEMGLKETLFTG
+129 DLAMGLKETLFTG
-142 LDYTFETEFLT
+142 LDYTFDTDFLQ

-159 ADPERQPDRPETWR
+159 ADPEKQPDRPETWR

-180 TQFAV
+180 TQFAI
-185 PGGIIQK
+185 PGGVIQK
-192 VLRRTKTVGQIKSI
+192 VLRRTKTAGQIKNV
-206 INKIKGSNT
+206 INKIKGANT
-215 RKISKIA
+215 KKVSKIA
-222 ARAIEGIAVV
+222 ARAIEGMAIV
-232 GATDLLVSEPGRKSL
+232 GATDLLVSEPGRESL

-256 LTGKKRAA
+256 LTGKERAA
-264 VSFRNKIKYAKEGA
+264 ASFRNKIKYGKEGLV
-278 IIGGGFP
+278 IGGGFP
-285 LVGKSLQLGYKFGL
+285 IVGKGLQLGYKFGL
-299 APFVKQTSKLGL
+299 APFVKETSKAAL
-311 KAADT
+311 KTADFFT
-316 VVFKPISYLGSRPAV
+316 IKPISYLGSRPAV
-331 APLVTGAAKGARI
+331 EPIVAGAAKLTRNAS
-344 ATDFVLTKALA
+344 DFILTKALA

-371 PFNKWRLQSITSP
+371 PFNKWRLESVTSP
-384 SREERV
+384 FKEERV
-390 IKRFDNILSAFRSF
+390 IKRLDNILSYFRSF
-404 GSAPKDIEGVGEKA
+404 GRAPKDIEGVGEKA
-418 ALFIKARAKKIDRIM
+418 ALFIKGRARKIDRTM
-433 EGLEKKSYNLA
+433 EGLETKAYNLA
-444 KGFENSHNTGTS
+444 KGFENNYNKGTS
-456 SPALQKHYLDQV
+456 SPALEKHYLDQV

-474 QLDLKDLPKEFQPL
+474 QITLKELPTELQPL
-488 ANSLKFEIKK
+488 SADLKFEIKN

-510 KKADKITK
+510 KQADRITK

-530 YLLKSFSTFTNPNY
+530 YLIKSFSTFTNPNY
-544 APDQKVFNTAVK
+544 APDQKVFNTAVR
-556 WITNNVVMKN
+556 WITDNVVKKN

-573 LKKHA
+573 LNKHA
-578 KLPTATE
+578 KLPTTTE

-597 VLFTARADGKNPL
+597 VLLTGRADGKNPL
-610 RQLKEISNYLRLGK
+610 RQMKEISNILRLGK
-624 IKFLKTGEE
+624 VKFLKTGEE
-633 LPDVIQGLLGK
+633 LPDAIQGLLGK

-654 TTSEMISAMANK
+654 TTAEMVSAMANK
-666 RAFDFMSASGLKNG
+666 RAFDFMAASGLKNG
-680 WLFKTADEAKA
+680 WLFKTADEARA
-691 AGILDVEQIGKISK
+691 TGILNPEQIRDIPK

-712 DLTDLYASKQYADM
+712 NLAELYATPEYVKM
-726 FRGVGGT
+726 FRGIGTT

-763 TQVRNVMSAAFFALA
+763 TQVRNVMSAAFFSLA

-801 AGERNIDEVEF
+801 AGQRNIDEVEF

-830 ASELKAIMNQ
+830 ASELKSIMNQ

-849 DDLFDKLIKMAPT
+849 DDLFDKMIKMAPT

-932 LIRNTYPTYS
+932 LIRNSYPTYS
-942 KVPPFIQE
+942 KVPPVIQN

-987 IRQMGLRRLQGAFIT
+987 IRQMGLRRLQGAFVT

-1014 QFLTNS
+1014 QFLTDS

-1095 MFAENGPIMTFLQ
+1095 MFAENGPIMTFLA

-1114 IGFDRFLD
+1114 IGFDRFID
-1122 VTTRNGKKAGGG
+1122 VTTRNGKKEGGG
-1134 NVFSSSD
+1134 SVFAASD
-1141 SIGDKFAKSFA
+1141 SIGDKFSKSFA

-1159 PGVFVSVDKIGGAF
+1159 PGVFASADKISGAL
-1173 SKDLTKG
+1173 SKDLTRG
-1180 GKPIN
+1180 GKPLN

-1196 TRIIRIDVKSD
+1196 TRIIRIDVKKD

-1220 ATDENENFYNVDN
+1220 ATDENENFYNVNN
-1233 YQNNTPNDMVRTFE
+1233 YQDNTPNDMVRTFE
-1247 KMQDEAFKIQKDM
+1247 KMQDEAFRIQKDM
-1260 YIRIQDLK
+1260 YIRVQDLK
-1268 LLDLDEDTIEDILRE
+1268 LLDLDEDTIEEILIN

-1291 NSLIDGEFTPINY
+1291 GSIIDGEFTPINY
-1304 SEARFETKVN
+1304 SKNRFETKVN
-1314 NIERELEKQYG
+1314 NVERELEKQTG
-1325 KFDYRLNEEFVF
+1325 KFLYRLNEDFVF
-1337 PEDELDEVIDN
+1337 PEDDLDDVIDD

-1368 GYYPGEVDYKL
+1368 GYYPDRVDYKL
-1379 DDKGFLL
+1379 DDKGFMITDDD
-1386 KYPEGHPQ
+1386 GN
-1394 EGSPIP
+1394 PIP
-1400 DDGFIERTL
+1400 DDGFIERNL
-1409 RKISPIIKK
+1409 RKVSPIIKK
-1418 GVNKLVNPLSSDFK
+1418 GFNKLINPAAGLTSN
-1432 VQAPPLPNTPTP
+1432 APPLPDTPQPT
-1444 KVQMASVNTTKNPI
+1444 VQMASAATAKDPI
-1458 TGLTR
+1458 TNLTR
-1463 TQEALLSPRDK
+1463 TEEALLSPTDK
-1474 AIVRRT
+1474 VIARRT

>member
-8 RYKVEEEQQKEK
+8 RYKQDEELQKEK
-20 EPGKINTVNEVQ
+20 EPGKINTVNEIQ
-32 ESFLK
+32 ESFLT

-45 KKPVKYLRPF
+45 KKPVKYLRPL
-55 NPFQKEDKSLARLI
+55 NPFNKDDNSLSRII
-69 LSAYEKMPQQ
+69 LGGNPILKMYVD
-79 IINKKLREKFSGKPI
+79 KKLSEKHGEPI
-94 DSLSDSLKFSEEAE
+94 DSIKFSEEAE

-115 ILDEVR
+115 ILDEIR
-121 KGLDSGFY
+121 KGVDSGGY
-129 DLEMGLKETLFTG
+129 DLAMGLKETLFTG
-142 LDYTFETEFLT
+142 LDYTFDTDFLQ

-159 ADPERQPDRPETWR
+159 ADPEKQPDRPETWR

-180 TQFAV
+180 TQFAI
-185 PGGIIQK
+185 PGGVIQK
-192 VLRRTKTVGQIKSI
+192 VLRRTKTAGQIKNV
-206 INKIKGSNT
+206 INKIKGANT
-215 RKISKIA
+215 KKVSKIA
-222 ARAIEGIAVV
+222 ARAIEGMAIV
-232 GATDLLVSEPGRKSL
+232 GATDLLVSEPGRESL

-256 LTGKKRAA
+256 LTGKERAA
-264 VSFRNKIKYAKEGA
+264 ASFRNKIKYGKEGLV
-278 IIGGGFP
+278 IGGGFP
-285 LVGKSLQLGYKFGL
+285 IVGKGLQLGYKFGL

-311 KAADT
+311 KAVDT
-316 VVFKPISYLGSRPAV
+316 AVFKPISYLGSRPAV
-331 APLVTGAAKGARI
+331 EPIVAGAAKLTRNAS
-344 ATDFVLTKALA
+344 DFILTKALA

-371 PFNKWRLQSITSP
+371 PFNKWRLESVTSP
-384 SREERV
+384 FKEERV
-390 IKRFDNILSAFRSF
+390 IKRLDNILSYFRSF
-404 GSAPKDIEGVGEKA
+404 GRAPKDIEGVGEKA
-418 ALFIKARAKKIDRIM
+418 ALFIKGRARKIDRTM
-433 EGLEKKSYNLA
+433 EGLETKAYNLA
-444 KGFENSHNTGTS
+444 KGFENNYNKGTS
-456 SPALQKHYLDQV
+456 SPALEKHYLDQV

-474 QLDLKDLPKEFQPL
+474 QITLKELPTELQPL
-488 ANSLKFEIKK
+488 SADLKFEIKN

-510 KKADKITK
+510 KQADRITK

-530 YLLKSFSTFTNPNY
+530 YLIKSFSTFTNPNY
-544 APDQKVFNTAVK
+544 APDQKVFNTAVR
-556 WITNNVVMKN
+556 WITDNVVKKN

-573 LKKHA
+573 LNKHA
-578 KLPTATE
+578 KLPTTTE

-597 VLFTARADGKNPL
+597 VLLTGRADGKNPL
-610 RQLKEISNYLRLGK
+610 RQMKEISNILRLGK
-624 IKFLKTGEE
+624 VKFLKTGEE
-633 LPDVIQGLLGK
+633 LPDAIQGLLGK

-654 TTSEMISAMANK
+654 TTAEMVSAMANK
-666 RAFDFMSASGLKNG
+666 RAFDFMAASGLKNG
-680 WLFKTADEAKA
+680 WLFKTADEARA
-691 AGILDVEQIGKISK
+691 TGILNPEQIRDIPK

-712 DLTDLYASKQYADM
+712 NLAELYATPEYVKM
-726 FRGVGGT
+726 FRGIGTT

-763 TQVRNVMSAAFFALA
+763 TQVRNVMSAAFFSLA

-801 AGERNIDEVEF
+801 AGQRNIDEVEF

-830 ASELKAIMNQ
+830 ASELKSIMNQ

-849 DDLFDKLIKMAPT
+849 DDLFDKMIKMAPT

-932 LIRNTYPTYS
+932 LIRNSYPTYS
-942 KVPPFIQE
+942 KVPPVIQN

-987 IRQMGLRRLQGAFIT
+987 IRQMGLRRLQGAFVT

-1014 QFLTNS
+1014 QFLTDS

-1095 MFAENGPIMTFLQ
+1095 MFAENGPIMTFLA

-1114 IGFDRFLD
+1114 IGFDRFID
-1122 VTTRNGKKAGGG
+1122 VTTRNGKKEGGG
-1134 NVFSSSD
+1134 SVFAASD
-1141 SIGDKFAKSFA
+1141 SIGDKFSKSFA

-1159 PGVFVSVDKIGGAF
+1159 PGVFASADKISGAL
-1173 SKDLTKG
+1173 SKDLTRG
-1180 GKPIN
+1180 GKPLN

-1196 TRIIRIDVKSD
+1196 TRIIRIDVKKD

-1220 ATDENENFYNVDN
+1220 ATDENENFYNVNN

-1247 KMQDEAFKIQKDM
+1247 KMQDEAFRIQKDM
-1260 YIRIQDLK
+1260 YIRVQDLK
-1268 LLDLDEDTIEDILRE
+1268 LLDLDEDTIEEILIN

-1291 NSLIDGEFTPINY
+1291 GSIIDGEFTPINY
-1304 SEARFETKVN
+1304 SKNRFETKVN
-1314 NIERELEKQYG
+1314 NVERELEKQTG
-1325 KFDYRLNEEFVF
+1325 KFLYRLNEDFVF
-1337 PEDELDEVIDN
+1337 PEDDLDDVIDD

-1368 GYYPGEVDYKL
+1368 GYYPDRVDYKL
-1379 DDKGFLL
+1379 DDKGFMITDDD
-1386 KYPEGHPQ
+1386 GN
-1394 EGSPIP
+1394 PIP
-1400 DDGFIERTL
+1400 DDGFIERNL
-1409 RKISPIIKK
+1409 RKVSPIIKK
-1418 GVNKLVNPLSSDFK
+1418 GFNKLINPAAGLTSN
-1432 VQAPPLPNTPTP
+1432 APPLPDTPQPT
-1444 KVQMASVNTTKNPI
+1444 VQMASAATAKNPI
-1458 TGLTR
+1458 TNLTR
-1463 TQEALLSPRDK
+1463 TEEALLSPTDK
-1474 AIVRRT
+1474 VIARRT

>member
-8 RYKVEEEQQKEK
+8 RYKQDEELQKEK
-20 EPGKINTVNEVQ
+20 EPGKINTVNEIQ
-32 ESFLK
+32 ESFLT

-45 KKPVKYLRPF
+45 KKPVKYLRPL
-55 NPFQKEDKSLARLI
+55 NPFNKDDNSLSRII
-69 LSAYEKMPQQ
+69 LGGNPILKMYVD
-79 IINKKLREKFSGKPI
+79 KKLSEKHGEPI
-94 DSLSDSLKFSEEAE
+94 DSIKFSEEAE

-115 ILDEVR
+115 ILDEIR
-121 KGLDSGFY
+121 KGVDSGGY
-129 DLEMGLKETLFTG
+129 DLAMGLKETLFTG
-142 LDYTFETEFLT
+142 LDYTFDTDFLK

-159 ADPERQPDRPETWR
+159 ADPEKQPDRPETWR

-180 TQFAV
+180 TQFAI
-185 PGGIIQK
+185 PGGVIQK
-192 VLRRTKTVGQIKSI
+192 VLRRTKTAGQIKNV
-206 INKIKGSNT
+206 INKIKGANT
-215 RKISKIA
+215 KKVSKIA
-222 ARAIEGIAVV
+222 ARAIEGMAIV
-232 GATDLLVSEPGRKSL
+232 GATDLLVSEPGRESL

-256 LTGKKRAA
+256 LTGKERAA
-264 VSFRNKIKYAKEGA
+264 ASFRNKIKYGKEGLV
-278 IIGGGFP
+278 IGGGFP
-285 LVGKSLQLGYKFGL
+285 IVGKGLQLGYKFGL

-311 KAADT
+311 KAVDT
-316 VVFKPISYLGSRPAV
+316 AVFKPISYLGSRPAV
-331 APLVTGAAKGARI
+331 EPIVAGAAKLTRNAS
-344 ATDFVLTKALA
+344 DFILTKALA

-371 PFNKWRLQSITSP
+371 PFNKWRLESVTSP
-384 SREERV
+384 FKEERV
-390 IKRFDNILSAFRSF
+390 IKRLDNILSYFRSF
-404 GSAPKDIEGVGEKA
+404 GRAPKDIEGVGEKA
-418 ALFIKARAKKIDRIM
+418 ALFIKGRARKIDRTM
-433 EGLEKKSYNLA
+433 EGLETKAYNLA
-444 KGFENSHNTGTS
+444 KGFENNYNKGTS
-456 SPALQKHYLDQV
+456 SPALEKHYLDQV

-474 QLDLKDLPKEFQPL
+474 QITLKELPTELQPL
-488 ANSLKFEIKK
+488 SADLKFEIKN

-510 KKADKITK
+510 KQADRITK

-530 YLLKSFSTFTNPNY
+530 YLIKSFSTFTNPNY
-544 APDQKVFNTAVK
+544 APDQKVFNTAVR
-556 WITNNVVMKN
+556 WITDNVVKKN
-566 KDLREIA
+566 KDLKEIA
-573 LKKHA
+573 LNKHA
-578 KLPTATE
+578 KLPTTTE

-597 VLFTARADGKNPL
+597 VLLTGRADGKNPL
-610 RQLKEISNYLRLGK
+610 RQMKEISNILRLGK
-624 IKFLKTGEE
+624 VKFLKTGEE
-633 LPDVIQGLLGK
+633 LPDAIQGLLGK

-654 TTSEMISAMANK
+654 TTAEMVSAMANK
-666 RAFDFMSASGLKNG
+666 RAFDFMAASGLKNG
-680 WLFKTADEAKA
+680 WLFKTADEARA
-691 AGILDVEQIGKISK
+691 TGILNPEQIRDIPK

-712 DLTDLYASKQYADM
+712 NLAELYATPEYANM
-726 FRGVGGT
+726 FRGIGGT

-763 TQVRNVMSAAFFALA
+763 TQVRNVMSAAFFSLA

-801 AGERNIDEVEF
+801 AGQRNIDEVEF

-830 ASELKAIMNQ
+830 ASELKSIMNQ

-849 DDLFDKLIKMAPT
+849 DDLFDKMIKMAPT

-932 LIRNTYPTYS
+932 LIRNSYPTYS
-942 KVPPFIQE
+942 KVPPVIQN

-987 IRQMGLRRLQGAFIT
+987 IRQMGLRRLQGAFVT

-1014 QFLTNS
+1014 QFLTDS

-1095 MFAENGPIMTFLQ
+1095 MFAENGPIMTFLA

-1114 IGFDRFLD
+1114 IGFDRFID
-1122 VTTRNGKKAGGG
+1122 VTTRNGKKEGGG
-1134 NVFSSSD
+1134 SVFAASD
-1141 SIGDKFAKSFA
+1141 SIGDKFSKSFA

-1159 PGVFVSVDKIGGAF
+1159 PGVFSSADKISGAL
-1173 SKDLTKG
+1173 SKDLTRG
-1180 GKPIN
+1180 GKPLN

-1196 TRIIRIDVKSD
+1196 TRIIRIDVKKD

-1220 ATDENENFYNVDN
+1220 ATDENENFYNVNN
-1233 YQNNTPNDMVRTFE
+1233 YQDNTPNDMVRTFE
-1247 KMQDEAFKIQKDM
+1247 KMQDEAFRIQKDM
-1260 YIRIQDLK
+1260 YIRVQDLK
-1268 LLDLDEDTIEDILRE
+1268 LLDLDEDTIEEILIN

-1291 NSLIDGEFTPINY
+1291 GSIIDGEFTPINY
-1304 SEARFETKVN
+1304 SKNRFETKVN
-1314 NIERELEKQYG
+1314 NVERELEKQTG
-1325 KFDYRLNEEFVF
+1325 KFLYRLNEDFVF
-1337 PEDELDEVIDN
+1337 PEDDLDDVIDD

-1368 GYYPGEVDYKL
+1368 GYYPDRVDYKL
-1379 DDKGFLL
+1379 DDKGFMVTDDD
-1386 KYPEGHPQ
+1386 GN
-1394 EGSPIP
+1394 PIP
-1400 DDGFIERTL
+1400 DDGFIKRNL
-1409 RKISPIIKK
+1409 RKVSPIIKK
-1418 GVNKLVNPLSSDFK
+1418 GFNKLINPAAGLTSN
-1432 VQAPPLPNTPTP
+1432 APPLPDTPQPT
-1444 KVQMASVNTTKNPI
+1444 VQMASAATAKNPI
-1458 TGLTR
+1458 TNLTR
-1463 TQEALLSPRDK
+1463 TEEALLSPTDK
-1474 AIVRRT
+1474 VIARRT

>member
-8 RYKVEEEQQKEK
+8 RYKQDEELQKEK

-32 ESFLK
+32 ESFLT

-45 KKPVKYLRPF
+45 KKPVKYLRPL
-55 NPFQKEDKSLARLI
+55 NPFNKDDNSLSRII
-69 LSAYEKMPQQ
+69 LGGNPILKMYVD
-79 IINKKLREKFSGKPI
+79 KKLSEKHGEPI
-94 DSLSDSLKFSEEAE
+94 DSIKFSEEAE

-115 ILDEVR
+115 ILDEIR
-121 KGLDSGFY
+121 KGVDSGGY
-129 DLEMGLKETLFTG
+129 DLAMGLKETLFTG
-142 LDYTFETEFLT
+142 LDYTFDTDFLQ

-159 ADPERQPDRPETWR
+159 ADPEKQPDRPETWR

-180 TQFAV
+180 TQFAI
-185 PGGIIQK
+185 PGGVIQK
-192 VLRRTKTVGQIKSI
+192 VLRRTKTAGQIKNV
-206 INKIKGSNT
+206 INKIKGANT
-215 RKISKIA
+215 KKVSKIA
-222 ARAIEGIAVV
+222 ARAIEGMAIV
-232 GATDLLVSEPGRKSL
+232 GATDLLVSEPGRESL

-256 LTGKKRAA
+256 LTGKERAA
-264 VSFRNKIKYAKEGA
+264 ASFRNKIKYGKEGLV
-278 IIGGGFP
+278 IGGGFP
-285 LVGKSLQLGYKFGL
+285 IVGKGLQLGYKFGL

-311 KAADT
+311 KAVDT
-316 VVFKPISYLGSRPAV
+316 AVFKPISYLGSRPAV
-331 APLVTGAAKGARI
+331 EPIVAGAAKLTRNAS
-344 ATDFVLTKALA
+344 DFILTKALA

-371 PFNKWRLQSITSP
+371 PFNKWRLESVTSP
-384 SREERV
+384 FKEERV
-390 IKRFDNILSAFRSF
+390 IKRLDNILSYFRSF
-404 GSAPKDIEGVGEKA
+404 GRAPKDIEGVGEKA
-418 ALFIKARAKKIDRIM
+418 ALFIKGRARKIDRTM
-433 EGLEKKSYNLA
+433 EGLETKAYNLA
-444 KGFENSHNTGTS
+444 KGFENNYNKGTS
-456 SPALQKHYLDQV
+456 SPALEKHYLDQV

-474 QLDLKDLPKEFQPL
+474 QITLKELPTELQPL
-488 ANSLKFEIKK
+488 SADLKFEIKN

-510 KKADKITK
+510 KQADRITK

-530 YLLKSFSTFTNPNY
+530 YLIKSFSTFTNPNY
-544 APDQKVFNTAVK
+544 APDQKVFNTAVR
-556 WITNNVVMKN
+556 WITDNVVKKN

-573 LKKHA
+573 LNKHA
-578 KLPTATE
+578 KLPTTTE

-597 VLFTARADGKNPL
+597 VLLTGRADGKNPL
-610 RQLKEISNYLRLGK
+610 RQMKEISNILRLGK
-624 IKFLKTGEE
+624 VKFLKTGEE
-633 LPDVIQGLLGK
+633 LPDAIQGLLGK

-654 TTSEMISAMANK
+654 TTAEMVSAMANK
-666 RAFDFMSASGLKNG
+666 RAFDFMAASGLKNG
-680 WLFKTADEAKA
+680 WLFKTADEARA
-691 AGILDVEQIGKISK
+691 TGILNPEQIRDIPK

-712 DLTDLYASKQYADM
+712 NLAELYATPEYANM
-726 FRGVGGT
+726 FRGIGGT

-763 TQVRNVMSAAFFALA
+763 TQVRNVMSAAFFSLA

-801 AGERNIDEVEF
+801 AGQRNIDEVEF

-830 ASELKAIMNQ
+830 ASELKSIMNQ

-849 DDLFDKLIKMAPT
+849 DDLFDKMIKMAPT

-932 LIRNTYPTYS
+932 LIRNSYPTYS
-942 KVPPFIQE
+942 KVPPVIQN

-987 IRQMGLRRLQGAFIT
+987 IRQMGLRRLQGAFVT

-1014 QFLTNS
+1014 QFLTDS

-1095 MFAENGPIMTFLQ
+1095 MFAENGPIMTFLA

-1114 IGFDRFLD
+1114 IGFDRFID
-1122 VTTRNGKKAGGG
+1122 VTTRNGKKEGGG
-1134 NVFSSSD
+1134 SVFAASD
-1141 SIGDKFAKSFA
+1141 SIGDKFSKSFA

-1159 PGVFVSVDKIGGAF
+1159 PGVFASADKISGAL
-1173 SKDLTKG
+1173 SKDLTRG
-1180 GKPIN
+1180 GKPLN

-1196 TRIIRIDVKSD
+1196 TRIIRIDVKKD

-1220 ATDENENFYNVDN
+1220 ATDENENFYNVNN
-1233 YQNNTPNDMVRTFE
+1233 YQDNTPNDMVRTFE
-1247 KMQDEAFKIQKDM
+1247 KMQDEAFRIQKDM
-1260 YIRIQDLK
+1260 YIRVQDLK
-1268 LLDLDEDTIEDILRE
+1268 LLDLDEDTIEEILIN

-1291 NSLIDGEFTPINY
+1291 GSIIDGEFTPINY
-1304 SEARFETKVN
+1304 SKNRFETKVN
-1314 NIERELEKQYG
+1314 NVERELEKQTG
-1325 KFDYRLNEEFVF
+1325 KFLYRLNEDFVF
-1337 PEDELDEVIDN
+1337 PEDDLDDVIDD

-1368 GYYPGEVDYKL
+1368 GYYPDRVDYKL
-1379 DDKGFLL
+1379 DDKGFMITDDD
-1386 KYPEGHPQ
+1386 GN
-1394 EGSPIP
+1394 PIP
-1400 DDGFIERTL
+1400 DDGFIKRNL
-1409 RKISPIIKK
+1409 RKVSPIIKK
-1418 GVNKLVNPLSSDFK
+1418 GFNKLINPAAGLTSN
-1432 VQAPPLPNTPTP
+1432 APPLPDTPQPT
-1444 KVQMASVNTTKNPI
+1444 VQMASAATAKDPI
-1458 TGLTR
+1458 TNLTR
-1463 TQEALLSPRDK
+1463 TEEALLSPTDK
-1474 AIVRRT
+1474 VIARRT

>member
-8 RYKVEEEQQKEK
+8 RYKQDEELQKEK

-32 ESFLK
+32 ESFLT

-45 KKPVKYLRPF
+45 KKPVKYLRPL
-55 NPFQKEDKSLARLI
+55 NPFNKDDNSLSRII
-69 LSAYEKMPQQ
+69 LGGNPILKMYVD
-79 IINKKLREKFSGKPI
+79 KKLSEKHGEPI
-94 DSLSDSLKFSEEAE
+94 DSIKFSEEAE

-115 ILDEVR
+115 ILDEIR
-121 KGLDSGFY
+121 KGVDSGGY
-129 DLEMGLKETLFTG
+129 DLAMGLKETLFTG
-142 LDYTFETEFLT
+142 LDYTFDTDFLQ

-159 ADPERQPDRPETWR
+159 ADPEKQPDRPETWR

-180 TQFAV
+180 TQFAI
-185 PGGIIQK
+185 PGGVIQK
-192 VLRRTKTVGQIKSI
+192 VLRRTKTAGQIKNV
-206 INKIKGSNT
+206 INKIKGST
-215 RKISKIA
+215 TKKVSKIA
-222 ARAIEGIAVV
+222 ARAIEGMAIV
-232 GATDLLVSEPGRKSL
+232 GATDLLVSEPGRESL

-256 LTGKKRAA
+256 LTGKERAA
-264 VSFRNKIKYAKEGA
+264 ASFRNKIKYGKEGLV
-278 IIGGGFP
+278 IGGGFP
-285 LVGKSLQLGYKFGL
+285 IVGKGLQLGYKFGL
-299 APFVKQTSKLGL
+299 APFVKETSKAAL
-311 KAADT
+311 KTADFFT
-316 VVFKPISYLGSRPAV
+316 IKPISYLGSRPAV
-331 APLVTGAAKGARI
+331 EPIVAGAAKLTRNAS
-344 ATDFVLTKALA
+344 DFILTKALA

-371 PFNKWRLQSITSP
+371 PFNKWRLQSVTSP
-384 SREERV
+384 FKEERV
-390 IKRFDNILSAFRSF
+390 IKRLDNILSYFRSF
-404 GSAPKDIEGVGEKA
+404 GRAPKDIEGVGEKA
-418 ALFIKARAKKIDRIM
+418 ALFIKGRARKIDRTM
-433 EGLEKKSYNLA
+433 EGLETKAYNLA
-444 KGFENSHNTGTS
+444 KGFENNYNKGTS
-456 SPALQKHYLDQV
+456 SPALEKHYLDQV

-474 QLDLKDLPKEFQPL
+474 QITLKELPTELQPL
-488 ANSLKFEIKK
+488 SADLKFEIKN

-510 KKADKITK
+510 KQADRITK

-530 YLLKSFSTFTNPNY
+530 YLIKSFSTFTNPNY
-544 APDQKVFNTAVK
+544 APDQKVFNTAVR
-556 WITNNVVMKN
+556 WITDNVVKKN
-566 KDLREIA
+566 KDLKEIA
-573 LKKHA
+573 LNKHA
-578 KLPTATE
+578 KLPTTTE

-597 VLFTARADGKNPL
+597 VLLTGRADGKNPL
-610 RQLKEISNYLRLGK
+610 RQMKEISNILRLGK
-624 IKFLKTGEE
+624 VKFLKTGEE
-633 LPDVIQGLLGK
+633 LPDAIQGLLGK

-654 TTSEMISAMANK
+654 TTAEMVSAMANK
-666 RAFDFMSASGLKNG
+666 KAFDFMAASGLKNG
-680 WLFKTADEAKA
+680 WLFKTADEARA
-691 AGILDVEQIGKISK
+691 TGILNPEQIRDIPK

-712 DLTDLYASKQYADM
+712 NLAELYATPEYANM
-726 FRGVGGT
+726 FRGIGGT

-763 TQVRNVMSAAFFALA
+763 TQVRNVMSAAFFSLA

-801 AGERNIDEVEF
+801 AGQRNIDEVEF

-830 ASELKAIMNQ
+830 ASELKSIMNQ

-849 DDLFDKLIKMAPT
+849 DDLFDKMIKMAPT

-893 NIDDIKAWSRDMGE
+893 NIDDIKAWFRDMGE

-932 LIRNTYPTYS
+932 LIRNSYPTYS
-942 KVPPFIQE
+942 KVPPVIQN

-987 IRQMGLRRLQGAFIT
+987 IRQMGLRRLQGAFVT

-1014 QFLTNS
+1014 QFLTDS

-1095 MFAENGPIMTFLQ
+1095 MFAENGPIMTFLA

-1114 IGFDRFLD
+1114 IGFDRFID
-1122 VTTRNGKKAGGG
+1122 VTTRNGKKEGGG
-1134 NVFSSSD
+1134 SVFAASD
-1141 SIGDKFAKSFA
+1141 SIGDKFSKSFA

-1159 PGVFVSVDKIGGAF
+1159 PGVFASADKISGAL
-1173 SKDLTKG
+1173 SKDLTRG
-1180 GKPIN
+1180 GKPLN

-1196 TRIIRIDVKSD
+1196 TRIIRIDVKKD

-1247 KMQDEAFKIQKDM
+1247 KMQDEAFRIQKDM
-1260 YIRIQDLK
+1260 YIRVQDLK
-1268 LLDLDEDTIEDILRE
+1268 LLDLDEDTILDILKE

-1291 NSLIDGEFTPINY
+1291 NSIIDGEFTPINY
-1304 SEARFETKVN
+1304 SKARFETKVN
-1314 NIERELEKQYG
+1314 NVERELEKQTG
-1325 KFDYRLNEEFVF
+1325 KFLYRLNEDFVF
-1337 PEDELDEVIDN
+1337 PEDDLDDVIDD

-1368 GYYPGEVDYKL
+1368 GYYPDRVDYKL
-1379 DDKGFLL
+1379 DDKGFMITDDD
-1386 KYPEGHPQ
+1386 GN
-1394 EGSPIP
+1394 PIP
-1400 DDGFIERTL
+1400 DDGFIERNL
-1409 RKISPIIKK
+1409 RKVSPIIKK
-1418 GVNKLVNPLSSDFK
+1418 GFNKLINPAAGLTSN
-1432 VQAPPLPNTPTP
+1432 APPLPDTPQPT
-1444 KVQMASVNTTKNPI
+1444 VQMASAATAKDPI

-1463 TQEALLSPRDK
+1463 TQDALLSESDK
-1474 AIVRRT
+1474 AYYKNKNRTV

>member
-8 RYKVEEEQQKEK
+8 RYKQDEELQKEK
-20 EPGKINTVNEVQ
+20 EPGKINTVNEIQ
-32 ESFLK
+32 ESFLT

-45 KKPVKYLRPF
+45 KKPVKYLRPL
-55 NPFQKEDKSLARLI
+55 NPFNKDDNSLSRII
-69 LSAYEKMPQQ
+69 LGGNPILKMYVD
-79 IINKKLREKFSGKPI
+79 KKLSEKHGEPI
-94 DSLSDSLKFSEEAE
+94 DSIKFSEEAE

-115 ILDEVR
+115 ILDEIR
-121 KGLDSGFY
+121 KGVDSGGY
-129 DLEMGLKETLFTG
+129 DLAMGLKETLFTG
-142 LDYTFETEFLT
+142 LDYTFDTDFLK

-159 ADPERQPDRPETWR
+159 ADPEKQPDRPETWR

-180 TQFAV
+180 TQFAI
-185 PGGIIQK
+185 PGGVIQK
-192 VLRRTKTVGQIKSI
+192 VLRRTKTAGQIKNV
-206 INKIKGSNT
+206 INKIKGANT
-215 RKISKIA
+215 KKVSKIA
-222 ARAIEGIAVV
+222 ARAIEGMAIV
-232 GATDLLVSEPGRKSL
+232 GATDLLVSEPGRESL

-256 LTGKKRAA
+256 LTGKERAA
-264 VSFRNKIKYAKEGA
+264 ASFRNKIKYGKEGLV
-278 IIGGGFP
+278 IGGGFP
-285 LVGKSLQLGYKFGL
+285 IVGKGLQLGYKFGL

-311 KAADT
+311 KAVDT
-316 VVFKPISYLGSRPAV
+316 AVFKPISYLGSRPAV
-331 APLVTGAAKGARI
+331 EPIVAGAAKLTRNAS
-344 ATDFVLTKALA
+344 DFILTKALA

-371 PFNKWRLQSITSP
+371 PFNKWRLQSVTSP
-384 SREERV
+384 FKEERV
-390 IKRFDNILSAFRSF
+390 IKRLDNILSYFRSF
-404 GSAPKDIEGVGEKA
+404 GRAPKDIEGVGEKA
-418 ALFIKARAKKIDRIM
+418 ALFIKGRARKIDRTM
-433 EGLEKKSYNLA
+433 EGLETKAYNLA
-444 KGFENSHNTGTS
+444 KGFENNYNKGTS
-456 SPALQKHYLDQV
+456 SPALEKHYLDQV

-474 QLDLKDLPKEFQPL
+474 QITLKELPTELQPL
-488 ANSLKFEIKK
+488 SADLKFEIKN

-510 KKADKITK
+510 KQADRITK

-530 YLLKSFSTFTNPNY
+530 YLIKSFSTFTNPNY
-544 APDQKVFNTAVK
+544 APDQKVFNTAVR
-556 WITNNVVMKN
+556 WITDNVVKKN

-573 LKKHA
+573 LNKHA
-578 KLPTATE
+578 KLPTTTE

-597 VLFTARADGKNPL
+597 VLLTGRADGKNPL
-610 RQLKEISNYLRLGK
+610 RQMKEISNILRLGK
-624 IKFLKTGEE
+624 VKFLKTGEE
-633 LPDVIQGLLGK
+633 LPDAIQGLLGK

-654 TTSEMISAMANK
+654 TTAEMVSAMANK
-666 RAFDFMSASGLKNG
+666 RAFDFMAASGLKNG
-680 WLFKTADEAKA
+680 WLFKTADEARA
-691 AGILDVEQIGKISK
+691 TGILNPEQIRDIPK

-712 DLTDLYASKQYADM
+712 NLAELYATPEYVKM
-726 FRGVGGT
+726 FRGIGTT

-763 TQVRNVMSAAFFALA
+763 TQVRNVMSAAFFSLA

-801 AGERNIDEVEF
+801 AGQRNIDEVEF

-830 ASELKAIMNQ
+830 ASELKSIMNQ

-849 DDLFDKLIKMAPT
+849 DDLFDKMIKMAPT

-932 LIRNTYPTYS
+932 LIRNSYPTYS
-942 KVPPFIQE
+942 KVPPVIQN

-987 IRQMGLRRLQGAFIT
+987 IRQMGLRRLQGAFVT

-1014 QFLTNS
+1014 QFLTDS

-1095 MFAENGPIMTFLQ
+1095 MFAENGPIMTFLA

-1114 IGFDRFLD
+1114 IGFDRFID
-1122 VTTRNGKKAGGG
+1122 VTTRNGKKEGGG
-1134 NVFSSSD
+1134 SVFAASD
-1141 SIGDKFAKSFA
+1141 SIGDKFSKSFA

-1159 PGVFVSVDKIGGAF
+1159 PGVFASADKISGAL
-1173 SKDLTKG
+1173 SKDLTRG
-1180 GKPIN
+1180 GKPLN

-1196 TRIIRIDVKSD
+1196 TRIIRIDVKKD

-1220 ATDENENFYNVDN
+1220 ATDENENFYNVNN

-1247 KMQDEAFKIQKDM
+1247 KMQDEAFRIQKDM
-1260 YIRIQDLK
+1260 YIRVQDLK
-1268 LLDLDEDTIEDILRE
+1268 LLDLDEDTIEEILIN

-1291 NSLIDGEFTPINY
+1291 GSIIDGEFTPINY
-1304 SEARFETKVN
+1304 SKNRFETKVN
-1314 NIERELEKQYG
+1314 NVERELEKQTG
-1325 KFDYRLNEEFVF
+1325 KFLYRLNEDFVF
-1337 PEDELDEVIDN
+1337 PEDDLDDVIDD

-1368 GYYPGEVDYKL
+1368 GYYPDRVDYKL
-1379 DDKGFLL
+1379 DDKGFMITDDD
-1386 KYPEGHPQ
+1386 GN
-1394 EGSPIP
+1394 PIP
-1400 DDGFIERTL
+1400 DDGFIERNL
-1409 RKISPIIKK
+1409 RKVSPIIKK
-1418 GVNKLVNPLSSDFK
+1418 GFNKLINPAAGLTSN
-1432 VQAPPLPNTPTP
+1432 APPLPDTPQPT
-1444 KVQMASVNTTKNPI
+1444 VQMASAATAKNPI
-1458 TGLTR
+1458 TNLTR
-1463 TQEALLSPRDK
+1463 TEEALLSPTDK
-1474 AIVRRT
+1474 VIARRT

>member
-8 RYKVEEEQQKEK
+8 RYKQDEELQKEK
-20 EPGKINTVNEVQ
+20 EPGKINTVNEIQ
-32 ESFLK
+32 ESFLT

-45 KKPVKYLRPF
+45 KKPVKYLRPL
-55 NPFQKEDKSLARLI
+55 NPFNKDDNSLSRII
-69 LSAYEKMPQQ
+69 LGGNPILKMYVD
-79 IINKKLREKFSGKPI
+79 KKLSEKHGEPI
-94 DSLSDSLKFSEEAE
+94 DSIKFSEEAE

-115 ILDEVR
+115 ILDEIR
-121 KGLDSGFY
+121 KGVDSGGY
-129 DLEMGLKETLFTG
+129 DLAMGLKETLFTG
-142 LDYTFETEFLT
+142 LDYTFDTDFLQ

-159 ADPERQPDRPETWR
+159 ADPEKQPDRPETWR

-180 TQFAV
+180 TQFAI
-185 PGGIIQK
+185 PGGVIQK
-192 VLRRTKTVGQIKSI
+192 VLRRTKTAGQIKNV
-206 INKIKGSNT
+206 INKIKGANT
-215 RKISKIA
+215 KKVSKIA
-222 ARAIEGIAVV
+222 ARAIEGMAIV
-232 GATDLLVSEPGRKSL
+232 GATDLLVSEPGRESL

-256 LTGKKRAA
+256 LTGKERAA
-264 VSFRNKIKYAKEGA
+264 ASFRNKIKYGKEGLV
-278 IIGGGFP
+278 IGGGFP
-285 LVGKSLQLGYKFGL
+285 IVGKGLQLGYKFGL

-311 KAADT
+311 KAVDT
-316 VVFKPISYLGSRPAV
+316 AVFKPISYLGSRPAV
-331 APLVTGAAKGARI
+331 EPIVAGAAKLTRNAS
-344 ATDFVLTKALA
+344 DFILTKALA

-371 PFNKWRLQSITSP
+371 PFNKWRLESVTSP
-384 SREERV
+384 FKEERV
-390 IKRFDNILSAFRSF
+390 IKRLDNILSYFRSF
-404 GSAPKDIEGVGEKA
+404 GRAPKDIEGVGEKA
-418 ALFIKARAKKIDRIM
+418 ALFIKGRARKIDRTM
-433 EGLEKKSYNLA
+433 EGLETKAYNLA
-444 KGFENSHNTGTS
+444 KGFENNYNKGTS
-456 SPALQKHYLDQV
+456 SPALEKHYLDQV

-474 QLDLKDLPKEFQPL
+474 QITLKELPTELQPL
-488 ANSLKFEIKK
+488 SADLKFEIKN

-510 KKADKITK
+510 KQADRITK

-530 YLLKSFSTFTNPNY
+530 YLIKSFSTFTNPNY
-544 APDQKVFNTAVK
+544 APDQKVFNTAVR
-556 WITNNVVMKN
+556 WITDNVVKKN

-573 LKKHA
+573 LNKHA
-578 KLPTATE
+578 KLPTTTE

-597 VLFTARADGKNPL
+597 VLLTGRADGKNPL
-610 RQLKEISNYLRLGK
+610 RQMKEISNILRLGK
-624 IKFLKTGEE
+624 VKFLKTGEE
-633 LPDVIQGLLGK
+633 LPDAIQGLLGK

-654 TTSEMISAMANK
+654 TTAEMVSAMANK
-666 RAFDFMSASGLKNG
+666 RAFDFMAASGLKNG
-680 WLFKTADEAKA
+680 WLFKTADEARA
-691 AGILDVEQIGKISK
+691 TGILNPEQIRDIPK

-712 DLTDLYASKQYADM
+712 NLAELYATPEYVKM
-726 FRGVGGT
+726 FRGIGTT

-763 TQVRNVMSAAFFALA
+763 TQVRNVMSAAFFSLA

-801 AGERNIDEVEF
+801 AGQRNIDEVEF

-830 ASELKAIMNQ
+830 ASELKSIMNQ

-849 DDLFDKLIKMAPT
+849 DDLFDKMIKMAPT

-932 LIRNTYPTYS
+932 LIRNSYPTYS
-942 KVPPFIQE
+942 KVPPVIQN

-987 IRQMGLRRLQGAFIT
+987 IRQMGLRRLQGAFVT

-1014 QFLTNS
+1014 QFLTDS

-1095 MFAENGPIMTFLQ
+1095 MFAENGPIMTFLA

-1114 IGFDRFLD
+1114 IGFDRFID
-1122 VTTRNGKKAGGG
+1122 VTTRNGKKEGGG
-1134 NVFSSSD
+1134 SVFAASD
-1141 SIGDKFAKSFA
+1141 SIGDKFSKSFA

-1159 PGVFVSVDKIGGAF
+1159 PGVFASADKISGAL
-1173 SKDLTKG
+1173 SKDLTRG
-1180 GKPIN
+1180 GKPLN

-1196 TRIIRIDVKSD
+1196 TRIIRIDVKKD

-1220 ATDENENFYNVDN
+1220 ATDENENFYNVNN

-1247 KMQDEAFKIQKDM
+1247 KMQDEAFRIQKDM
-1260 YIRIQDLK
+1260 YIRVQDLK
-1268 LLDLDEDTIEDILRE
+1268 LLDLDEDTILDILKE

-1291 NSLIDGEFTPINY
+1291 NSIIDGEFTPINY
-1304 SEARFETKVN
+1304 SKARFETKVN
-1314 NIERELEKQYG
+1314 SVERELEKQTG
-1325 KFDYRLNEEFVF
+1325 KFLYRLNEDFVF
-1337 PEDELDEVIDN
+1337 PEDDLDDVIDD

-1368 GYYPGEVDYKL
+1368 GYYPDRVDYKL
-1379 DDKGFLL
+1379 DDKGFMITDDD
-1386 KYPEGHPQ
+1386 GN
-1394 EGSPIP
+1394 PIP
-1400 DDGFIERTL
+1400 DDGFIERNL
-1409 RKISPIIKK
+1409 RKVSPIIKK
-1418 GVNKLVNPLSSDFK
+1418 GFNKLINPAAGLTSN
-1432 VQAPPLPNTPTP
+1432 APPLPDTPQPT
-1444 KVQMASVNTTKNPI
+1444 VQMASAATAKNPI
-1458 TGLTR
+1458 TNLTR
-1463 TQEALLSPRDK
+1463 TEEALLSPTDK
-1474 AIVRRT
+1474 VIARRT

>member
-8 RYKVEEEQQKEK
+8 RYKQDEELQKEK

-32 ESFLK
+32 QSFLT

-45 KKPVKYLRPF
+45 KKPVKYLRPL
-55 NPFQKEDKSLARLI
+55 NPFNKDDNSLSRII
-69 LSAYEKMPQQ
+69 LGGNPILKMYVD
-79 IINKKLREKFSGKPI
+79 KKLSEKHGEPI
-94 DSLSDSLKFSEEAE
+94 DSIKFSEEAE

-115 ILDEVR
+115 ILDEIR
-121 KGLDSGFY
+121 KGVDSGGY
-129 DLEMGLKETLFTG
+129 DLAMGLKETLFTG
-142 LDYTFETEFLT
+142 LDYTFDTDFLQ

-159 ADPERQPDRPETWR
+159 ADPEKQPDRPETWR

-180 TQFAV
+180 TQFAI
-185 PGGIIQK
+185 PGGVIQK
-192 VLRRTKTVGQIKSI
+192 VLRRTKTAGQIKNV
-206 INKIKGSNT
+206 INKIKGANT
-215 RKISKIA
+215 KKVSKIA
-222 ARAIEGIAVV
+222 ARAIEGMAIV
-232 GATDLLVSEPGRKSL
+232 GATDLLVSEPGRESL
-247 FFEPESTEG
+247 FFKPESTEG
-256 LTGKKRAA
+256 LTGKERAA
-264 VSFRNKIKYAKEGA
+264 ASFRNKIKYGKEGLV
-278 IIGGGFP
+278 IGGGFP
-285 LVGKSLQLGYKFGL
+285 IVGKGLQLGYKFGL
-299 APFVKQTSKLGL
+299 APFVKETSKLGL
-311 KAADT
+311 KAVDT
-316 VVFKPISYLGSRPAV
+316 AVFKPISYLGSRPAV
-331 APLVTGAAKGARI
+331 EPIVAGAAKLTRNAS
-344 ATDFVLTKALA
+344 DFILTKALA

-371 PFNKWRLQSITSP
+371 PFNKWRLESVTSP
-384 SREERV
+384 FKEERV
-390 IKRFDNILSAFRSF
+390 IKRLDNILSYFRSF
-404 GSAPKDIEGVGEKA
+404 GRAPKDIEGVGEKA
-418 ALFIKARAKKIDRIM
+418 ALFIKGRARKIDRTM
-433 EGLEKKSYNLA
+433 EGLETKAYNLA
-444 KGFENSHNTGTS
+444 KGFENNYNKGTS
-456 SPALQKHYLDQV
+456 SPALEKHYLDQV

-474 QLDLKDLPKEFQPL
+474 QITLKELPTELQPL
-488 ANSLKFEIKK
+488 SADLKFEIKN

-510 KKADKITK
+510 KQADRITK

-530 YLLKSFSTFTNPNY
+530 YLIKSFSTFTNPNY
-544 APDQKVFNTAVK
+544 APDQKVFNTAVR
-556 WITNNVVMKN
+556 WITDNVVKKN

-573 LKKHA
+573 LNKHA
-578 KLPTATE
+578 KLPTTTE

-597 VLFTARADGKNPL
+597 VLLTGRADGKNPL
-610 RQLKEISNYLRLGK
+610 RQMKEISNILRLGK
-624 IKFLKTGEE
+624 VKFLKTGEE
-633 LPDVIQGLLGK
+633 LPDAIQGLLGK

-654 TTSEMISAMANK
+654 TTAEMVSAMANK
-666 RAFDFMSASGLKNG
+666 RAFDFMAASGLKNG
-680 WLFKTADEAKA
+680 WLFKTADEARA
-691 AGILDVEQIGKISK
+691 TGILNPEQIRDIPK

-712 DLTDLYASKQYADM
+712 NLAELYATPEYVKM
-726 FRGVGGT
+726 FRGIGTT

-763 TQVRNVMSAAFFALA
+763 TQVRNVMSAAFFSLA

-801 AGERNIDEVEF
+801 AGQRNIDEVEF

-830 ASELKAIMNQ
+830 ASELKSIMNQ

-849 DDLFDKLIKMAPT
+849 DDLFDKMIKMAPT

-932 LIRNTYPTYS
+932 LIRNSYPTYS
-942 KVPPFIQE
+942 KVPPVIQN

-987 IRQMGLRRLQGAFIT
+987 IRQMGLRRLQGAFVT

-1014 QFLTNS
+1014 QFLTDS

-1095 MFAENGPIMTFLQ
+1095 MFAENGPIMTFLA

-1114 IGFDRFLD
+1114 IGFDRFID
-1122 VTTRNGKKAGGG
+1122 VTTRNGKKEGGG
-1134 NVFSSSD
+1134 SVFAASD
-1141 SIGDKFAKSFA
+1141 SIGDKFSKSFA

-1159 PGVFVSVDKIGGAF
+1159 PGVFASADKISGAL
-1173 SKDLTKG
+1173 SKDLTRG
-1180 GKPIN
+1180 GKPLN

-1196 TRIIRIDVKSD
+1196 TRIIRIDVKKD

-1220 ATDENENFYNVDN
+1220 ATDENENFYNVNN

-1247 KMQDEAFKIQKDM
+1247 KMQDEAFRIQKDM
-1260 YIRIQDLK
+1260 YIRVQDLK
-1268 LLDLDEDTIEDILRE
+1268 LLDLDEDTILDILKE

-1291 NSLIDGEFTPINY
+1291 NSIIDGEFTPINY
-1304 SEARFETKVN
+1304 SKARFETKVN
-1314 NIERELEKQYG
+1314 SVERELEKQTG
-1325 KFDYRLNEEFVF
+1325 KFLYRLNEDFVF
-1337 PEDELDEVIDN
+1337 PEDDLDDVIDD

-1368 GYYPGEVDYKL
+1368 GYYPDRVDYKL
-1379 DDKGFLL
+1379 DDKGFMITDDD
-1386 KYPEGHPQ
+1386 GN
-1394 EGSPIP
+1394 PIP
-1400 DDGFIERTL
+1400 DDGFIERNL
-1409 RKISPIIKK
+1409 RKVSPIIKK
-1418 GVNKLVNPLSSDFK
+1418 GFNKLINPAAGLTSN
-1432 VQAPPLPNTPTP
+1432 APPLPDTPQPT
-1444 KVQMASVNTTKNPI
+1444 VQMASAATAKNPI
-1458 TGLTR
+1458 TNLTR
-1463 TQEALLSPRDK
+1463 TEEALLSPTDK
-1474 AIVRRT
+1474 VIARRT